1 MLLDEILVNLSESA
15 IAEHPEGC
23 DCEECKKQAAEKV
36 EECSEAH
43 DFWTETGIDES
54 EERELEAVNAKMRKL
69 MAKRSQCASGSAK
82 QEKINDELDK
92 IYDRRHELMSKK
104 TLNEDGEGT
113 KVLEAL
119 EDINDETELD
129 EKTFDCQKA
138 EYGLKSGKFICDGK
152 DITDEIH
159 SSADKAGKAAANVA
173 EVDEAQ
179 ELYDTVT
186 SALDE
191 DEAFK
196 GAVKGA
202 YDAGKDTVK
211 GIEKA
216 VSNAKSFGKSVQG
229 TVDTVKDAGKA
240 LKDTGKAV
248 KDFYNKPF
256 DIFEDSE
263 KLDEYEGTTKNNA
276 EAGAGI
282 GADIGRWIGK
292 GLDKAK
298 EYGKQ
303 AIDYADKEFGK
314 AREALYKDTANLR
327 EEEGT
332 LSMHPGMPRPQQS
345 EEKCQAEKATDDELC
360 NSYEGGCKYLDR
372 SGNETDKDTYYKL
385 TGCDEKANLND
396 DEMRQKV
403 ISYAEKTDKPENDYE
418 YDGGMFFKADNIE
431 PISREE
437 CEEDKKM
444 LDTECPKYTKGC
456 IFSGKNG
463 VTTREDY
470 MRQLGCNEED
480 EKGPWD
486 PENQDPEKRYM
497 LDAETSAPEVI
508 EYDEAAEQV
517 SESTMYKVSKAD
529 GSNEYIMVESAE
541 KFAEYINESFEDIVS
556 FEKINTEALNE
567 SMDHEIVDTVVAEV
581 SKDKKASMG
590 EIQSMLND
598 MVDDSMSEE
607 FVKTIY
613 NKIVN
618 RLSDAGIEVVE

>member
-1 MLLDEILVNLSESA
+1 MLLEEILVNLNESA
-15 IAEHPEGC
+15 NAEHPEGC
-23 DCEECKKQAAEKV
+23 DCEECKNQAVEKV

-119 EDINDETELD
+119 EEINDETELD

-159 SSADKAGKAAANVA
+159 SSADKAGSAAAIKA
-173 EVDEAQ
+173 DEVDEAQ
-179 ELYDTVT
+179 ELYDTVA

-216 VSNAKSFGKSVQG
+216 VSDAKSFGKSVQG
-229 TVDTVKDAGKA
+229 AVDTVKDAGKA

-248 KDFYNKPF
+248 KDFYNEPF

-263 KLDEYEGTTKNNA
+263 KLDEYEGTTENNA
-276 EAGAGI
+276 EAGANI
-282 GADIGRWIGK
+282 GADLGRWVGK
-292 GLDKAK
+292 GLDKLK
-298 EYGKQ
+298 DYGKQ
-303 AIDYADKEFGK
+303 AIDYADKEFDK
-314 AREALYKDTANLR
+314 AREALHKDTAHLR
-327 EEEGT
+327 EDEE
-332 LSMHPGMPRPQQS
+332 
-345 EEKCQAEKATDDELC
+345 
-360 NSYEGGCKYLDR
+360 N
-372 SGNETDKDTYYKL
+372 
-385 TGCDEKANLND
+385 
-396 DEMRQKV
+396 
-403 ISYAEKTDKPENDYE
+403 PENNFE
-418 YDGGMFFKADNIE
+418 YDGGAFLKADGTVTST
-431 PISREE
+431 PEE
-437 CEEDKKM
+437 CKDEEEWIDR
-444 LDTECPKYTKGC
+444 ECPKFSKGC
-456 IFSGKNG
+456 VFSGKNG
-463 VTTREDY
+463 VTDRKGY
-470 MRQLGCNEED
+470 MRDLGCNEED

-497 LDAETSAPEVI
+497 LDAETSAPEKI
-508 EYDEAAEQV
+508 EYDENDKTWDEEAV
-517 SESTMYKVSKAD
+517 ESAKKMDKEGCADCTTVDGRYDLTPFKESMYKVSKAD
-529 GSNEYIMVESAE
+529 GSNEYIMAESAE

-567 SMDHEIVDTVVAEV
+567 SMDHEIVDTIVAEV

>member
-1 MLLDEILVNLSESA
+1 MLLEEILVNLNESA
-15 IAEHPEGC
+15 NAEHLEGC
-23 DCEECKKQAAEKV
+23 DCEDCKKQAEEKV

-54 EERELEAVNAKMRKL
+54 EEKELEAVNAKMRKL

-119 EDINDETELD
+119 EEINDETELD
-129 EKTFDCQKA
+129 EQTFDCQKA
-138 EYGLKSGKFICDGK
+138 EYDLKSGKFACDGK
-152 DITDEIH
+152 DITGEIH
-159 SSADKAGKAAANVA
+159 SSADKAGKAAANA
-173 EVDEAQ
+173 TEVDEAQ
-179 ELYDTVT
+179 ELYDAVA

-202 YDAGKDTVK
+202 YDAGKDTAK
-211 GIEKA
+211 GFEKT

-229 TVDTVKDAGKA
+229 VVDTVKDAGKA
-240 LKDTGKAV
+240 LKNTGKAV
-248 KDFYNKPF
+248 KDFYNTPF

-263 KLDEYEGTTKNNA
+263 KIDEYEGTTKNNA

-314 AREALYKDTANLR
+314 AREALYKDTTNLR

-345 EEKCQAEKATDDELC
+345 QEKCQSEKTADDELC
-360 NSYEGGCKYLDR
+360 KSFDGGCKYLDR

-385 TGCDEKANLND
+385 TGCDENAT
-396 DEMRQKV
+396 
-403 ISYAEKTDKPENDYE
+403 IEKTDKPENNFE
-418 YDGGMFFKADNIE
+418 YDGGAFLKADGTVTST
-431 PISREE
+431 PEE
-437 CEEDKKM
+437 CKDEEEWIDR
-444 LDTECPKYTKGC
+444 ECPKFSKGC
-456 IFSGKNG
+456 VFSGKNG
-463 VTTREDY
+463 VTDRKGY
-470 MRQLGCNEED
+470 MRDLGCNEDD

-497 LDAETSAPEVI
+497 LDAVTSYPEVI
-508 EYDEAAEQV
+508 EYDEAEAKNDELD
-517 SESTMYKVSKAD
+517 ESMYKVSKAD
-529 GSNEYIMVESAE
+529 GSSEYIVAESAE

-556 FEKINTEALNE
+556 FEKIDTKALNE

-618 RLSDAGIEVVE
+618 RLSNAGIEVIE

>member
-1 MLLDEILVNLSESA
+1 MLIDEILVNLSESA
-15 IAEHPEGC
+15 TAEHPEGC

-43 DFWTETGIDES
+43 NFWTETGIDES
-54 EERELEAVNAKMRKL
+54 EEKELEAVNAKMRKL
-69 MAKRSQCASGSAK
+69 MVKRSQCVSGSAK

-119 EDINDETELD
+119 EDINDESELN
-129 EKTFDCQKA
+129 EKNFNCQKA
-138 EYGLKSGKFICDGK
+138 EYGLKSGKFTCDGK
-152 DITDEIH
+152 DLTDELH
-159 SSADKAGKAAANVA
+159 NAADKAGKAAVNAV

-196 GAVKGA
+196 SAVKGA
-202 YDAGKDTVK
+202 YDVGKDTAKSV
-211 GIEKA
+211 ERA
-216 VSNAKSFGKSVQG
+216 VSDARSFGKSVQG
-229 TVDTVKDAGKA
+229 AVDTVKDAGKA
-240 LKDTGKAV
+240 LKNTGKAV
-248 KDFYNKPF
+248 KDFYNTPF

-263 KLDEYEGTTKNNA
+263 KIDEYEDTVKNNA
-276 EAGAGI
+276 ETGAGI

-298 EYGKQ
+298 EYSKQ
-303 AIDYADKEFGK
+303 AIDYTDKEFGK

-327 EEEGT
+327 EEG
-332 LSMHPGMPRPQQS
+332 
-345 EEKCQAEKATDDELC
+345 
-360 NSYEGGCKYLDR
+360 
-372 SGNETDKDTYYKL
+372 
-385 TGCDEKANLND
+385 
-396 DEMRQKV
+396 
-403 ISYAEKTDKPENDYE
+403 
-418 YDGGMFFKADNIE
+418 
-431 PISREE
+431 
-437 CEEDKKM
+437 
-444 LDTECPKYTKGC
+444 
-456 IFSGKNG
+456 
-463 VTTREDY
+463 

-497 LDAETSAPEVI
+497 LDAVTSSPEVI
-508 EYDEAAEQV
+508 EYDEAEAKNDELD
-517 SESTMYKVSKAD
+517 ESMYKVSKAD
-529 GSNEYIMVESAE
+529 GSSEYIVAESAE

-556 FEKINTEALNE
+556 FVKIDTKALNE

-607 FVKTIY
+607 FIKTIY

-618 RLSDAGIEVVE
+618 RLSDAGIEVIE